1 MHLVDAI
8 LKLAQ
13 ALALRLQAAA
23 DALYEKC
30 PALLRLRALA
40 KKETVTLLLDPAVRR
55 ILIVP
60 IIAQSVLFGY
70 GATFNLER
78 VPYAVYDASHSPAA
92 EAIVRRLEGSG
103 IFEQAGVPRSAAEFE
118 SLVSGGKALIGL
130 YFPEDF
136 ARRLADGGAEVLVAV
151 DARNTTTANVATGYV
166 SAVIQEANAEAGAA
180 GPIEI
185 RERYRF
191 NENNITRYN
200 IMTGLILGLSMIQVM
215 LLAGLA
221 VSREREEGSFDMMLM
236 TPMSPAEIFLGKAVP
251 PVAIGVAQG
260 FMIFCVCRF
269 WFEIPFAG
277 SISILF
283 AVVTLFSASVVGL
296 ALAISAMCSTIQ
308 QSIVYNFLILLPSLV
323 LSGLMTPVRAMP
335 DWMQAATVLN
345 PVRYGIL
352 AVRMIYFE
360 GAGWAEILPY
370 LWPMVLITAAT
381 MPGAAW
387 LFRHKIA

>member
-103 IFEQAGVPRSAAEFE
+103 IFKQAGVPRSAAEFE

-136 ARRLADGGAEVLVAV
+136 ARRLAEGGAEVLVAV

>member
-1 MHLVDAI
+1 MT
-8 LKLAQ
+8 
-13 ALALRLQAAA
+13 ALFSRIGGFLDRLLNALFARF
-23 DALYEKC
+23 

-55 ILIVP
+55 ILVVP
-60 IIAQSVLFGY
+60 IIAQSILFGY
-70 GATFNLER
+70 GATFNLEQ
-78 VPYAVYDASHSPAA
+78 VPYAAYDASHSPAA
-92 EAIVRRLEGSG
+92 EEILRRIEGNG
-103 IFEQAGVPRSAAEFE
+103 IFERAGCPRSAEEFR
-118 SLVSGGKALIGL
+118 SLISDGKALIGL
-130 YFPEDF
+130 YFPADF
-136 ARRLADGGAEVLVAV
+136 AERQANGTGGEVMVAV

-166 SAVIQEANAEAGAA
+166 NAIIQAYNAENGAG
-180 GPIEI
+180 GPVEV
-185 RERYRF
+185 RERYRY

-236 TPMSPAEIFLGKAVP
+236 TPMSPAEIFLGKALP

-260 FMIFCVCRF
+260 FMIFCVCRY

-277 SISILF
+277 SIGILF
-283 AVVTLFSASVVGL
+283 SVVALFSASIVGL
-296 ALAISAMCSTIQ
+296 SLAISAMCSTIQ
-308 QSIVYNFLILLPSLV
+308 QSIVFNFLILLPSLV

-352 AVRMIYFE
+352 VVRMIYFE

-370 LWPMVLITAAT
+370 LWPMALITAAT

-387 LFRHKIA
+387 LFRHKVA

>member
-1 MHLVDAI
+1 MN
-8 LKLAQ
+8 
-13 ALALRLQAAA
+13 ALFSRIGGFLDRLLNALFARF
-23 DALYEKC
+23 

-55 ILIVP
+55 ILVVP
-60 IIAQSVLFGY
+60 IIAQSILFGY
-70 GATFNLER
+70 GATFNLEQ
-78 VPYAVYDASHSPAA
+78 VPYAAYDASHSPAA
-92 EAIVRRLEGSG
+92 EEILRRIEGNG
-103 IFEQAGVPRSAAEFE
+103 IFERAGSPRSAEEFR
-118 SLVSGGKALIGL
+118 SLISDGKALIGL
-130 YFPEDF
+130 YFPADF
-136 ARRLADGGAEVLVAV
+136 AERQADGTGGEVMVAV

-166 SAVIQEANAEAGAA
+166 NAVIQAYNAENGTG
-180 GPIEI
+180 GPVEV
-185 RERYRF
+185 RERYRY

-236 TPMSPAEIFLGKAVP
+236 TPMSPAEIFLGKALP

-260 FMIFCVCRF
+260 FMIFCVCRW

-277 SISILF
+277 SIAILF
-283 AVVTLFSASVVGL
+283 SVVALFSASIVGL
-296 ALAISAMCSTIQ
+296 SLAISAMCSTIQ
-308 QSIVYNFLILLPSLV
+308 QSIVFNFLILLPSLV

-370 LWPMVLITAAT
+370 LWPMALITAAT

-387 LFRHKIA
+387 LFRHKVA